1 MKLSHAYREW
11 VKSGDI
17 TFVHTRMY
25 IASFSSSLIIRDDDD
40 MTIDGDKGRVE
51 INLAA
56 ISTDSRELRAFP
68 RGQT

>member
-1 MKLSHAYREW
+1 MRV
-11 VKSGDI
+11 VKAAI
-17 TFVHTRMY
+17 LP
-25 IASFSSSLIIRDDDD
+25 SFMRTCIQPASSSLIIRDDDD
-40 MTIDGDKGRVE
+40 MTIDGDKGCVE

>member
-1 MKLSHAYREW
+1 MNGLKAAILP
-11 VKSGDI
+11 
-17 TFVHTRMY
+17 
-25 IASFSSSLIIRDDDD
+25 SFIRVCIQPASSSLIIRDDDD